1 MKLLVLDL
9 IITLFASFNIATS
22 LDGLDNWMNIL
33 RLTLSVFLI
42 ILTVIFRTAEKIKR
56 AKEDD
61 GKISNEEWID
71 IIKEILIVPQI
82 IAEAKEKKE
91 EGLEPE
97 GDLELMDPQPNQI
110 IAEAKKGK
118 DKEESHD

>member
-91 EGLEPE
+91 EPEPE
-97 GDLELMDPQPNQI
+97 GDLGVMDPQPNQI

-118 DKEESHD
+118 DEEESHD

>member
-61 GKISNEEWID
+61 GKISQEEWID

-82 IAEAKEKKE
+82 IAESKKGKGKE

-97 GDLELMDPQPNQI
+97 GDLELKEPESIGQ
-110 IAEAKKGK
+110 
-118 DKEESHD
+118 EESHD

>member
-61 GKISNEEWID
+61 GKISQEEWVEIV
-71 IIKEILIVPQI
+71 KEILIIPKI

-91 EGLEPE
+91 ELEPE
-97 GDLELMDPQPNQI
+97 GDLEVKEPEP
-110 IAEAKKGK
+110 IAQ
-118 DKEESHD
+118 EESHD

>member
-97 GDLELMDPQPNQI
+97 GDLELKEPESIGQ
-110 IAEAKKGK
+110 
-118 DKEESHD
+118 EESHD